1 MRPGSKGRYAVA
13 AVLDLA
19 RQAADRPVPLV
30 EIARRQDISLS
41 YLEQLFAHLRR
52 AGLVR
57 AMRGPG
63 GGYLLNRE
71 PQRIAIADILD
82 AVEAERPIRGSDRAS
97 VSSDRAYD
105 EDLWQALDLH
115 VRGFLQGV
123 TLQDV
128 AEGRLLPRA

>member
-19 RQAADRPVPLV
+19 QQAAGRPVPLV
-30 EIARRQDISLS
+30 EIAGRQDVSLS

-57 AMRGPG
+57 AIRGPG

-82 AVEAERPIRGSDRAS
+82 AVEPEPPTRGAGRIS
-97 VSSDRAYD
+97 VSSGRGYG
-105 EDLWQALDLH
+105 EELWQALDQH

-128 AEGRLLPRA
+128 AEGRLLP